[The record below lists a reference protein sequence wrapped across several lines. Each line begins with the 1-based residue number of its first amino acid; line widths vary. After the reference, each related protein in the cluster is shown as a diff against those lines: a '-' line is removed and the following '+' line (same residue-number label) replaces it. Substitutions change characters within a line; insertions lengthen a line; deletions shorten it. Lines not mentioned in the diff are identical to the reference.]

1 MKLYVGNLSYTMT
14 ETELGSLF
22 TPHGSILKV
31 NLISDH
37 YTRQSKCF
45 GYVQMANREE
55 AAIAMRALHGA
66 KVNDRL
72 LVVKEHGP
80 GMNGPILPGN

>member
-14 ETELGSLF
+14 EIDLHTLF
-22 TPHGSILKV
+22 SPHGSVLKV

-45 GYVQMANREE
+45 GYVQMANKKE
-55 AAIAMRALHGA
+55 ACNAIEALHGTNI
-66 KVNDRL
+66 NDRL
-72 LVVKEHGP
+72 LVVKEARPRDQRDG
-80 GMNGPILPGN
+80 LLW